1 MLSVFS
7 GRFAGNGTLTGIDAG
22 HNVIRVVSLVQK
34 RKGFFVNSAVE
45 FRDER
50 GFSVADGKGL
60 ENLVLA
66 LRETGRGE
74 RKGKKVVL
82 AVEQKNIF
90 LEHLFLPLIPRRE
103 TEKAL
108 RWEAE
113 RRIPAFSEDFILSS
127 VYLGKKNVN
136 GIPQAGFL
144 LAAVPRPVIHAYCE
158 AFTRAGF
165 AVAAIDLQALALWRV
180 FREAAASMPVQGT
193 LGVINVE
200 ERESLLILIN
210 NKRELLYARKLTSL
224 GAQCE
229 FFSLR
234 AEVAQAIS
242 NYFFPGEAFY
252 LEKLLL
258 TGETDRLEGQVG
270 LSERE
275 TWAEVEVGRPLL
287 PAPGKEKCFNSPGP
301 SFAVATGL
309 ALREARVKK

>member
-1 MLSVFS
+1 MLSIFS

-22 HNVIRVVSLVQK
+22 HNAIRVVSLVQR
-34 RKGFFVNSAVE
+34 RKGFLVKSTIE
-45 FRDER
+45 FRDEH
-50 GFSVADGKGL
+50 GFSAVDGKGF
-60 ENLVLA
+60 ENLVFA
-66 LRETGRGE
+66 LRETRQGE

-103 TEKAL
+103 TEKAI

-113 RRIPAFSEDFILSS
+113 RRIPAFSDDFILSS

-158 AFTRAGF
+158 AFACAGL
-165 AVAAIDLQALALWRV
+165 AVAAIDLQALALWRA
-180 FREAAASMPVQGT
+180 FHGAAASMPVQGT
-193 LGVINVE
+193 LGVINLE
-200 ERESLLILIN
+200 EKESLLILIN
-210 NKRELLYARKLTSL
+210 KRELLYTRKLASL

-234 AEVAQAIS
+234 AEVTRAIS
-242 NYFFPGEAFY
+242 NYFFPGEDFF

-270 LSERE
+270 LTEKE
-275 TWAEVEVGRPLL
+275 VWAKVEVGRPLL
-287 PAPGKEKCFNSPGP
+287 PAPGKEECLNSPGP